1 MSETPLLT
9 SIDEMLE
16 TAQLQL
22 ADIRFDHMSIDLVE
36 NAPQAGSDLEGS
48 ESTPIEINCMLGT
61 RHEGKT
67 FRNAI

>member
-9 SIDEMLE
+9 SVDEMLE

-36 NAPQAGSDLEGS
+36 NAPQAGGDLEGD
-48 ESTPIEINCMLGT
+48 
-61 RHEGKT
+61 RD
-67 FRNAI
+67 

>member
-48 ESTPIEINCMLGT
+48 
-61 RHEGKT
+61 
-67 FRNAI
+67 